1 MRYLAFVL
9 VSLLITLGCK
19 INVEGTDPPP
29 QLQQAQSSGEATPVS
44 IYVADTGQDSIN
56 VGLTGG
62 NVEGH
67 HYTISFSQT
76 PEQKK
81 LTSTLLGQQLF
92 MMRVLEKEGSRL
104 FSKLAQNPA
113 TARKLQ
119 EVGMR
124 LLSNKNLVNSLLKAD
139 GVDMAQVTTQVAA
152 LVTAIGTL
160 DNAKTTQEENNARIK
175 INNALYDLSVNRN
188 LMAAIMS
195 ALAKEGDFLAQ
206 VLLEENLISGIL
218 GQKDFIAELMK
229 YDEGKI
235 LSQIIDIPLA
245 LKKIEEIVAVLL
257 ANEELMRALVV
268 PEDDE
273 KFVQLVTNLHELTN
287 EIIFAEG
294 QISADRIKV
303 KILEVMKSLTEN
315 EELFATIF
323 TALFKDLGIG
333 SAPLTSNWAQTN
345 TPTITLGRGLPSPTS
360 TDKMVEINVS
370 TSDRSLAGYR
380 YSILHDVGLCPSA
393 AKSYTGNVV
402 SFQRPITATIR
413 HPGLKTLCV
422 FGVNDEHELS
432 SLIVSYSWFYSDSMP
447 FKMQGAD
454 RK

>member
-1 MRYLAFVL
+1 MRYLVFVFFL
-9 VSLLITLGCK
+9 VTLGCK
-19 INVEGTDPPP
+19 IDIEGTDPPP
-29 QLQQAQSSGEATPVS
+29 QLQKIQSSGEVEPVS
-44 IYVADTGQDSIN
+44 VYVADTGNNSIN

-67 HYTISFSQT
+67 HYSISFSQS
-76 PEQKK
+76 PEQKQ
-81 LTSTLLGQQLF
+81 LTLALLGQQMF

-139 GVDMAQVTTQVAA
+139 GVDMAQVTSQVAA
-152 LVTAIGTL
+152 LVSAIGAL
-160 DNAKTTQEENNARIK
+160 DNAKTAQEEEAARIMV
-175 INNALYDLSVNRN
+175 NNALYDLSVNRN

-245 LKKIEEIVAVLL
+245 LQKIEEVVAVLL

-273 KFVQLVTNLHELTN
+273 KFVQLVTSLHELTN
-287 EIIFAEG
+287 EIMFAEG
-294 QISADRIKV
+294 KVSADRIKV
-303 KILEVMKSLTEN
+303 KILEVMQSLTEN

-323 TALFKDLGIG
+323 TALFKDMGMG
-333 SAPLTSNWAQTN
+333 STLLTHNWEKTN
-345 TPTITLGRGLPSPTS
+345 TPTITLGSGLPKPTS
-360 TDKMVEINVS
+360 MEKMVQVAVS
-370 TSDRSLAGYR
+370 TSDSSLAGYR
-380 YSILHDVGLCPSA
+380 YRILHDEGLCPSTT
-393 AKSYTGNVV
+393 KSYTGNVV
-402 SFQRPITATIR
+402 SFQKPITAAMR
-413 HPGLKTLCV
+413 RAGLKTLCV
-422 FGVNDEHELS
+422 FGVNDDHHLS
-432 SLIVSYSWFYSDSMP
+432 SLIVSYSWFYSGGMP

>member
-1 MRYLAFVL
+1 MRYLVFVFFL
-9 VSLLITLGCK
+9 VTLGCK
-19 INVEGTDPPP
+19 IDIEGTDPPL
-29 QLQQAQSSGEATPVS
+29 QLQKTQSSGEVDPVS
-44 IYVADTGQDSIN
+44 VYVADTGDSSIN

-67 HYTISFSQT
+67 HYSISFSQS
-76 PEQKK
+76 PEQKQ
-81 LTSTLLGQQLF
+81 LTSALLGQQMF

-139 GVDMAQVTTQVAA
+139 GVDMAQVTSQVAA
-152 LVTAIGTL
+152 LVSAIGSL
-160 DNAKTTQEENNARIK
+160 DNAKTAKEEEAARIVV
-175 INNALYDLSVNRN
+175 NNALYDLSVNRN

-195 ALAKEGDFLAQ
+195 VLAKEGDFLAQ

-245 LKKIEEIVAVLL
+245 LQKIEEVVAVLL

-273 KFVQLVTNLHELTN
+273 KFVQLVTSLHELTN
-287 EIIFAEG
+287 EIMFAEG
-294 QISADRIKV
+294 KVSADRIKV
-303 KILEVMKSLTEN
+303 KILEVMQSLTEN

-323 TALFKDLGIG
+323 TALFKDMGMG
-333 SAPLTSNWAQTN
+333 STLLTHNWEKTN
-345 TPTITLGRGLPSPTS
+345 TPTITLGSSLPKPTS
-360 TDKMVEINVS
+360 TEKMVQVTVL
-370 TSDRSLAGYR
+370 TSDGSLAGYR
-380 YSILHDVGLCPSA
+380 YRILHDEGLCPSTP
-393 AKSYTGNVV
+393 KSYTGNVV
-402 SFQRPITATIR
+402 SFQKPITAAMLR
-413 HPGLKTLCV
+413 AGLKTLCV
-422 FGVNDEHELS
+422 FGVNDDHHLS
-432 SLIVSYSWFYSDSMP
+432 SLIVSYSWFYSGGMP

>member
-1 MRYLAFVL
+1 MRYLVFVFFL
-9 VSLLITLGCK
+9 VTLGCK
-19 INVEGTDPPP
+19 IDIEGTDPPL
-29 QLQQAQSSGEATPVS
+29 QLQKTQNSGEVDPVS
-44 IYVADTGQDSIN
+44 VYVADTGDSSIN

-67 HYTISFSQT
+67 HYSISFSQS
-76 PEQKK
+76 PEQKQ
-81 LTSTLLGQQLF
+81 LTSALLGQQMF

-139 GVDMAQVTTQVAA
+139 GVDMAQVTSQVAA
-152 LVTAIGTL
+152 LVSAIGSL
-160 DNAKTTQEENNARIK
+160 DNAKTAKEEEAARIVV
-175 INNALYDLSVNRN
+175 NNALYDLSVNRN

-195 ALAKEGDFLAQ
+195 VLAKEGDFLAQ

-245 LKKIEEIVAVLL
+245 LQKIEEVVAVLL

-273 KFVQLVTNLHELTN
+273 KFVQLVTSLHELTN
-287 EIIFAEG
+287 EIMFAEG
-294 QISADRIKV
+294 KVSADRIKV
-303 KILEVMKSLTEN
+303 KILEVMQSLTEN

-323 TALFKDLGIG
+323 TALFKDMGMG
-333 SAPLTSNWAQTN
+333 STLLTHNWEKTN
-345 TPTITLGRGLPSPTS
+345 TPTITLGSSLPKPTS
-360 TDKMVEINVS
+360 TEKMVQVTVL
-370 TSDRSLAGYR
+370 TSDGSLAGYR
-380 YSILHDVGLCPSA
+380 YRILHDEGLCPSTP
-393 AKSYTGNVV
+393 KSYTGNVV
-402 SFQRPITATIR
+402 SFQKPITAAMLR
-413 HPGLKTLCV
+413 AGLKTLCV
-422 FGVNDEHELS
+422 FGVNDDHHLS
-432 SLIVSYSWFYSDSMP
+432 SLIVSYSWFYSGGMP

>member
-1 MRYLAFVL
+1 MRYLVFVFFL
-9 VSLLITLGCK
+9 VTLGCK
-19 INVEGTDPPP
+19 IDIEGTDPPL
-29 QLQQAQSSGEATPVS
+29 QLQKTQNSGEVDPVS
-44 IYVADTGQDSIN
+44 VYVADTGDSSIN

-67 HYTISFSQT
+67 HYSISFSQS
-76 PEQKK
+76 PEQKQ
-81 LTSTLLGQQLF
+81 LTSALLGQQMF

-139 GVDMAQVTTQVAA
+139 GVDMAQVTSQVAA
-152 LVTAIGTL
+152 LVSAIGSL
-160 DNAKTTQEENNARIK
+160 DNAKTAKEEEAARIVV
-175 INNALYDLSVNRN
+175 NNALYDLSVNRN

-245 LKKIEEIVAVLL
+245 LQKIEEVVAVLL

-273 KFVQLVTNLHELTN
+273 KFVQLVTSLHELTN
-287 EIIFAEG
+287 EIIFADG
-294 QISADRIKV
+294 KVSADRIKV
-303 KILEVMKSLTEN
+303 KILEVMQSLTEN

-323 TALFKDLGIG
+323 TALFKDMGMG
-333 SAPLTSNWAQTN
+333 STLLTHNWEKTN
-345 TPTITLGRGLPSPTS
+345 TPTITLGSSLPKPTS
-360 TDKMVEINVS
+360 TEKMVQVTVL
-370 TSDRSLAGYR
+370 TSDGSLAGYR
-380 YSILHDVGLCPSA
+380 YRILHDEGLCPSTP
-393 AKSYTGNVV
+393 KSYTGNVV
-402 SFQRPITATIR
+402 SFQKPITAAMLR
-413 HPGLKTLCV
+413 AGLKTLCV
-422 FGVNDEHELS
+422 FGVNDDHHLS
-432 SLIVSYSWFYSDSMP
+432 SLIVSYSWFYSGGMP